1 MRDTSCALS
10 IQSCPVLSRERLNC
24 DDDDI
29 CRVEVD
35 VEEEED
41 SLTKWNHIIVITGL
55 LMDRH
60 RERPRD
66 PEDSRNHPR
75 NIIPVEF

>member
-10 IQSCPVLSRERLNC
+10 IQSWPVLSSERLNC

-29 CRVEVD
+29 CWVD
-35 VEEEED
+35 EEDEEKD

-75 NIIPVEF
+75 DIIPVEF